1 MVEML
6 FSLGKR
12 TFIRKLITA
21 SKTLTA
27 LENENRIFLVFYYF
41 IKNSFLTFR

>member
-12 TFIRKLITA
+12 TFIRKFITA
-21 SKTLTA
+21 SNTLTA
-27 LENENRIFLVFYYF
+27 LENENRIFLVLYYF
-41 IKNSFLTFR
+41 IKNIFLTFR